1 MVPKSAIL
9 KPLGSEQAIVRVH
22 FSSVMDRKRRFCFG
36 SYLIP
41 DGLPVG
47 EVDLNLT
54 LQGRRDDLP
63 ELGILR
69 GERLEVGASA
79 VRVPWMQERVQGHV
93 LDEKRSPHL
102 QQSAVQQQH
111 LLLALSVRG
120 KLLCLLFVRG
130 PI

>member
-9 KPLGSEQAIVRVH
+9 NPLGSEQAIVRVH

-102 QQSAVQQQH
+102 QQYSTSW
-111 LLLALSVRG
+111 LLLSPSAANFCVYFLSGSR
-120 KLLCLLFVRG
+120 FD
-130 PI
+130 